1 MVSPLFDTYRAV
13 NALREAGF
21 PDQQAVALVDTI
33 GGAIGG
39 GLATK
44 GDLAEVRSELKSDIA
59 EVRADLT
66 VVRADLA
73 TVKTDVATLKAD
85 VAAVKTDLAEFKEEL
100 YRHLWLMGM
109 GIVTL
114 NVGLTVALIKLL
126 P

>member
-33 GGAIGG
+33 GGIGG